1 MSFYVHKELPPRSNW
16 RMAKAPSKERK
27 AYHAMVHANPGM
39 WVSATLE
46 DLQPNHGVT
55 DKTQLIKKVRNI
67 ADSIRKGVAPFND
80 EYFYEAASRDGIV
93 YVRVLTED
101 MVEGV
106 EDETQG

>member
-16 RMAKAPSKERK
+16 ATAKPVSKER
-27 AYHAMVHANPGM
+27 AAFHAMVHANPGM

-46 DLQPNHGVT
+46 DLRPNHGIT
-55 DKTQLIKKVRNI
+55 DKTALVKRARTI
-67 ADSIRKGVAPFND
+67 AGSIRKGVAPFND
-80 EYFYEAASRDGIV
+80 DYFYEAASRDCII

-106 EDETQG
+106 GDETQG

>member
-1 MSFYVHKELPPRSNW
+1 MSFYVHKELPPRGNW
-16 RMAKAPSKERK
+16 ATAKAPSKERK

-55 DKTQLIKKVRNI
+55 DKTALVKRVRNV
-67 ADSIRKGVAPFND
+67 AGSIRKGVAPFND
-80 EYFYEAASRDGIV
+80 EYFYEAASRDGII

-106 EDETQG
+106 GDETQG